1 VSSKEGLKVRTGDVL
16 ITNGSKQCWWN
27 KKVGYFRKED
37 DGTVFP
43 DGCMPVGHV
52 FEFEYFCPV
61 RRRIICPKPKI
72 FYPRNYLGIAYERHL
87 KQRKEMEELERR
99 LLEDMDTVEVDL
111 VKLKR
116 AKYHR

>member
-1 VSSKEGLKVRTGDVL
+1 MPEFDLCQQTRDFQKRVNKRNKDAEGEEFITKYKKTNVENWYNFLRDNWVSSKEGLKVRTGDVL

-61 RRRIICPKPKI
+61 RRRVIC
-72 FYPRNYLGIAYERHL
+72 
-87 KQRKEMEELERR
+87 
-99 LLEDMDTVEVDL
+99 
-111 VKLKR
+111 
-116 AKYHR
+116 